1 MKILYL
7 DESGDHD
14 LVNIDKNY
22 PIFALGGCVMDS
34 SYHDRVLKPAM
45 DFFKEKVLGNSSII
59 LHYADYTRDGVGFEK
74 LSDKTNRETFYRE
87 LNKIIKD
94 TDFTLIACII
104 DKIEHNKHY
113 KYPINPYILS
123 LEIIIEKF
131 VMFLN
136 KVNEQGIII
145 SESRNPQ
152 LDNEL
157 NLAFLDIKI
166 RGTRFLKPTEIVDR
180 IDNNFYIKKKE
191 ENIAGL
197 QLIDS
202 IITPIGRR
210 YLNLK
215 NRYLDYEAIKSKF
228 ERHSCG
234 RYRGYGLIFFPKK

>member
-1 MKILYL
+1 
-7 DESGDHD
+7 
-14 LVNIDKNY
+14 
-22 PIFALGGCVMDS
+22 
-34 SYHDRVLKPAM
+34 
-45 DFFKEKVLGNSSII
+45 
-59 LHYADYTRDGVGFEK
+59 
-74 LSDKTNRETFYRE
+74 
-87 LNKIIKD
+87 
-94 TDFTLIACII
+94 
-104 DKIEHNKHY
+104 
-113 KYPINPYILS
+113 
-123 LEIIIEKF
+123 
-131 VMFLN
+131 MFLS
-136 KVNEQGIII
+136 KTNEQGIII

-215 NRYLDYEAIKSKF
+215 NRYLDYGVIKSKF
-228 ERHSCG
+228 NRHSCG

>member
-22 PIFALGGCVMDS
+22 PLFALGGCVLDS
-34 SYHDRVLKPAM
+34 NYHDRVLKPAM
-45 DFFKEKVLGNSSII
+45 NAFKEKTLGNTGII

-74 LSDKTNRETFYRE
+74 LSDKTHREGFYRE

-104 DKIEHNKHY
+104 DKTEHSKHY
-113 KYPINPYILS
+113 RYPINPYILS

-131 VMFLN
+131 VMSLN
-136 KVNEQGIII
+136 KTNEQGSII

-166 RGTRFLKPTEIVDR
+166 SGTRFLSPTEIVNR
-180 IDNNFYIKKKE
+180 IDNNFYIKRKE

-202 IITPIGRR
+202 LITPIGRR

-215 NRYLDYEAIKSKF
+215 NRYIDYDVIKGRF
-228 ERHSCG
+228 HSHPCG
-234 RYRGYGLIFFPKK
+234 RYKGYGLVIFPKK